1 MSENS
6 KSWFRLRWR
15 TMFLLVIVGPV
26 VWSAYAYWSE
36 YSEQAARKAREM
48 MAPTA
53 GSLCTV
59 LYRKEE
65 LGISTNVQGKFVKL
79 NDDWIVL
86 KEESGG
92 QIWFPREHVLLI
104 RIKP

>member
-1 MSENS
+1 
-6 KSWFRLRWR
+6 
-15 TMFLLVIVGPV
+15 
-26 VWSAYAYWSE
+26 
-36 YSEQAARKAREM
+36 

-65 LGISTNVQGKFVKL
+65 LGISTSVQGNFVKL

-86 KEESGG
+86 KEESGR
-92 QIWFPREHVLLI
+92 QIWFPREHVLLM
-104 RIKP
+104 RIEP